1 ESRSLTNTSHSPNA
15 VLHGIDLDA
24 VHWTSG
30 FWADRFETARRAT
43 LPAMWKVINNP
54 ENGASLVTFKIAAGV
69 EQANTY
75 ATPYSDGDCY
85 KWVESA
91 AHIYAVPRDPALD
104 RQMDEAIAI
113 IARAQA
119 PDGYIS
125 TPLQARKRGR
135 WQNLND
141 HELYNM
147 GHLMTAACIH
157 YRATGKDSLMRVAR
171 KTADYLYC
179 VFAPRPP
186 ALAHF
191 CFNPSHI
198 MGLVE
203 LYRTTGEPKYLEL
216 ARIFVEMRGS
226 RSGGSAQNQD
236 RTPLRRETEAVGH
249 AVTASYL
256 YAGATDVLA
265 ETTDTPLRA
274 AIDRIWDDVTQKKMY
289 VTGAIGA
296 LHKGLTQA
304 NDPIHESFG
313 LPYELPNRNA
323 YNETCANIGNA
334 MWNWR
339 LLALTGDARYAD
351 LVERVFYNSMLSGIS
366 LAGTEF
372 YYTNV
377 LRRDAGQPL
386 LWNDTAARWP
396 DTASRHEAKKPYSP

>member
-1 ESRSLTNTSHSPNA
+1 
-15 VLHGIDLDA
+15 
-24 VHWTSG
+24 
-30 FWADRFETARRAT
+30 
-43 LPAMWKVINNP
+43 
-54 ENGASLVTFKIAAGV
+54 
-69 EQANTY
+69 
-75 ATPYSDGDCY
+75 
-85 KWVESA
+85 
-91 AHIYAVPRDPALD
+91 
-104 RQMDEAIAI
+104 
-113 IARAQA
+113 
-119 PDGYIS
+119 
-125 TPLQARKRGR
+125 
-135 WQNLND
+135 
-141 HELYNM
+141 
-147 GHLMTAACIH
+147 
-157 YRATGKDSLMRVAR
+157 
-171 KTADYLYC
+171 
-179 VFAPRPP
+179 
-186 ALAHF
+186 LAHF

-289 VTGAIGA
+289 VTGAISA

-396 DTASRHEAKKPYSP
+396 DTASRHEAKKPYSPAFCCPPNALRTIASIHEYAYALSDGAVWVNLYGANQLRTHWPDGRPLEINEKTDYPWDGAVRLTLGPGTSGNFAIRLRIPGWCEKASLRVNGSPVAAGGPATYAEIRRAWKPGDQIDLDLPM